1 MGANSAES
9 VRNEIEASRQRIDT
23 RIDEL
28 AEQVPPAETLK
39 KPATAAAVGGVVAG
53 VLGLWLRARLRDR
66 RIRRIARQV
75 VEEVELERATDP
87 S

>member
-1 MGANSAES
+1 VGANSAES

-39 KPATAAAVGGVVAG
+39 KPAAAAALGGVVAG

-75 VEEVELERATDP
+75 VEEVELERADDP